1 MGKISPVSAKYVV
14 QAHITIEGVVD
25 RPDII
30 GSVFGQTEGL
40 LGADLELRELQRSG
54 RVGRIEVDID
64 VKNGKT
70 SGTLTIPSSMD
81 KVDTV
86 LIAAALETIQRIGP
100 CDAQVAV
107 EKVEDVRVS
116 KRGQIID
123 RAKELLTVM
132 TQQTLP
138 DSRDI
143 KLQVDDSVKMMEVV
157 PYGKEGLPAGPA
169 IAESEEIIIV
179 EGRADV
185 LNLLRNDIKNCIAM
199 NGTNVPQTIAD
210 LSKEKTATVF
220 VDGDRGGDLIIR
232 ELAMIG
238 EIDFVAKAPDG
249 KEVEELTKK
258 EILKALRGVI
268 AYEQYKAEMD
278 KNPGSHRVE
287 ARRTFE
293 QPIQE
298 RREFV
303 SRRQEMPFRREES
316 FRRDDSFRRD
326 QLRPAR
332 RPVQLDV
339 DTIKSFKSK
348 LDDLVG
354 THGAYILDEA
364 KNILGKVPT
373 SELGSTIGSLKGG
386 VHAVILDG
394 KADQELIEVADL
406 ADVKY
411 IVCAEVDE
419 HRPGRVKVVTTK
431 DLN

>member
-54 RVGRIEVDID
+54 RIGRIEVDID
-64 VKNGKT
+64 VKTGKT

-100 CDAQVAV
+100 CNAQVAV

-258 EILKALRGVI
+258 EILKALRSVI
-268 AYEQYKAEMD
+268 AYEQYKVEMD
-278 KNPGSHRVE
+278 KTPEGHRVE
-287 ARRTFE
+287 VRRTFD
-293 QPIQE
+293 QPLQE

-303 SRRQEMPFRREES
+303 SRSQEVPFRREES
-316 FRRDDSFRRD
+316 FRRDDGFRRD
-326 QLRPAR
+326 QLRPVR
-332 RPVQLDV
+332 RLAQLDV
-339 DTIKSFKSK
+339 DTMKSFKSK

-364 KNILGKVPT
+364 KNILADGSALTKFREIVAIQGGKHD
-373 SELGSTIGSLKGG
+373 LSLENFKTKA
-386 VHAVILDG
+386 VHKEG
-394 KADQELIEVADL
+394 FSP
-406 ADVKY
+406 VK
-411 IVCAEVDE
+411 
-419 HRPGRVKVVTTK
+419 
-431 DLN
+431 

>member
-54 RVGRIEVDID
+54 RIGRIEVDID

-100 CDAQVAV
+100 CNAQVAV

-199 NGTNVPQTIAD
+199 NGTNVPQAIAD

-278 KNPGSHRVE
+278 KNPEGHRVE
-287 ARRTFE
+287 VRRTFE
-293 QPIQE
+293 QPLQE

-303 SRRQEMPFRREES
+303 PRRQEMPFRRE
-316 FRRDDSFRRD
+316 DSFRREEGFRRE
-326 QLRPAR
+326 QIRPPR
-332 RPVQLDV
+332 RLAQLDV
-339 DTIKSFKSK
+339 DTMKSFKSK

-394 KADQELIEVADL
+394 KADQDLIEVADR

-411 IVCAEVDE
+411 IVCADVDE